1 MAAFGLTRQTL
12 PPLEIDVYTQV
23 NCKHQKK
30 RKEENLIAFRMMFQD
45 DINLMDGGHME
56 CILGHHRRQFEVKP
70 WSVDLV
76 GQQEPSGQINN
87 LLPVTESLY
96 VSKKK
101 NRSGRMINSVF

>member
-1 MAAFGLTRQTL
+1 
-12 PPLEIDVYTQV
+12 
-23 NCKHQKK
+23 
-30 RKEENLIAFRMMFQD
+30 MMFQD

-76 GQQEPSGQINN
+76 AQQEPSGQINN

-101 NRSGRMINSVF
+101 NHSGRMINAVF